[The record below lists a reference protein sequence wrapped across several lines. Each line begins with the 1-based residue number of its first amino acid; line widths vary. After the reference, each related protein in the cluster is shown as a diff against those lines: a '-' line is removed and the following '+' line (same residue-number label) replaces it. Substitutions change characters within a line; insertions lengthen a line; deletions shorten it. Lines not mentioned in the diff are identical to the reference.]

1 MPKEV
6 GGLAE
11 NGLYLSGF
19 MTVLFLALTIFVFT
33 RPLTRPAGNIPYQQ
47 DVFFVYSAAGTAGVY
62 DSNTIQPG
70 EPIFPRLTC
79 VLNIG
84 MVYNITGNG
93 LQSVMGSHQLSARVL
108 DEKSGW
114 QRILPLDAETAF
126 NGNSYSTQATLDL
139 CEIEALVASVEEQ
152 TGLHPNLYALELIA
166 HTSVTANLAGQPFSD
181 SLDSI
186 LKFQFD
192 KVSFHLP
199 VDSIEG
205 NPLHTIKPGSV
216 LSSAPTPNMLNIL
229 GITLTVQ
236 STRILVSFGLAIFI
250 IGFLWAGSYFIQR
263 VQSDPVTLIQLKY
276 RRQLMDVS
284 ETVLPQHLPVVEVS
298 SMDDLARLAER
309 QNTLI
314 THTFL
319 DSQHYYCV
327 QSNGM
332 TYQYVVESADH
343 LGQTQPRIYLP
354 ERIKNIFL
362 DAIPVDISRTSYR
375 VELNPKSYTPANEK
389 ETVVLHRIR
398 L

>member
-1 MPKEV
+1 
-6 GGLAE
+6 
-11 NGLYLSGF
+11 

-33 RPLTRPAGNIPYQQ
+33 RPLTRPTGSIPYQQ

-62 DSNTIQPG
+62 DSNTIQPR

-79 VLNIG
+79 MLNISL
-84 MVYNITGNG
+84 VYNITGND
-93 LQSVMGSHQLSARVL
+93 LQSVMGSHRLSARVL

-114 QRILPLDAETAF
+114 QRILPLQTETTF

-152 TGLHPNLYALELIA
+152 TGLHPNMYTLELIA
-166 HTSVTANLAGQPFSD
+166 HTDVTANLARQPISD

-205 NPLHTIKPGSV
+205 NPLHTLKLGSI
-216 LSSAPTPNMLNIL
+216 LSSAPTPNMLNFP
-229 GITLTVQ
+229 GIKLTVQ
-236 STRILVSFGLAIFI
+236 FARILGSFGLAIFL
-250 IGFLWAGSYFIQR
+250 IGFLWAGSHFLQR

-276 RRQLMDVS
+276 REQLMNVS
-284 ETVLPQHLPVVEVS
+284 GTVLSQHPAFVEVS
-298 SMDDLARLAER
+298 SMDDLARLAVR

-314 THTFL
+314 THTLL
-319 DSQHYYCV
+319 DSQHYYYV
-327 QSNGM
+327 QSNGI
-332 TYQYVVESADH
+332 TYRYVVESANQSR
-343 LGQTQPRIYLP
+343 QTQPRIYLP
-354 ERIKNIFL
+354 ERIKNNFM

-375 VELNPKSYTPANEK
+375 VEIHPKRYTPADEK